1 MGKHGGADWK
11 GEDQPYLICKSS
23 CDFFSFVYTNVPL
36 RSCKIDFPRDIRALQ
51 YTQKTMSL
59 QREVLSLG
67 RQAEDRHYYQEHA
80 TGESYGFSMEFGLP
94 LKGLARL
101 GGSSMLFQYS

>member
-11 GEDQPYLICKSS
+11 GEDQPYLICLLVT
-23 CDFFSFVYTNVPL
+23 FSLSYIPTNVPL

-51 YTQKTMSL
+51 YSQKTMSL

-67 RQAEDRHYYQEHA
+67 RQAEDRHYDQEHA
-80 TGESYGFSMEFGLP
+80 TGVRELRF
-94 LKGLARL
+94 
-101 GGSSMLFQYS
+101 